1 MKYFFNDMK
10 AHAISVDQE
19 CSANWVGRYILVQI
33 HDAKF
38 NLDTA
43 EKQAFFDIPLS
54 NIVRKIMLEL
64 KYDLIMGFPTQTF
77 LASE

>member
-1 MKYFFNDMK
+1 MK

-19 CSANWVGRYILVQI
+19 CSANWVGSHILVQI

-43 EKQAFFDIPLS
+43 EKQAFLMFYSQILPEKLWKS
-54 NIVRKIMLEL
+54 HKC
-64 KYDLIMGFPTQTF
+64 
-77 LASE
+77 